1 MISTA
6 NPVLPHWEQ
15 LKNYCKAMAV
25 LDAILSPEWQYRYYS
40 YNSDWSE
47 DEEFFEMRNGEGAQ
61 LLMLFL
67 KDGAVINGFSVEE
80 DAADKDLLLPL
91 LPEQFHEFI
100 YGEPVHSAGTSFC
113 LWQSNG
119 EESWQTPQPAA
130 TLKLSAELL
139 SPFDG
144 APLTYKQWA
153 DSYFESNG
161 LPAGI
166 PLEAVKQIFAHQRLD
181 KDMVLAISPN
191 FTDWEQLKEDLE
203 EISYNYH
210 L

>member
-1 MISTA
+1 
-6 NPVLPHWEQ
+6 
-15 LKNYCKAMAV
+15 MAV

-61 LLMLFL
+61 LLLLFL
-67 KDGAVINGFSVEE
+67 RNGAVINGFSVEE
-80 DAADKDLLLPL
+80 DPTDKDLLLPL

-113 LWQSNG
+113 LWQSDG
-119 EESWQTPQPAA
+119 EENWQTPQPAA
-130 TLKLSAELL
+130 AVKISAELL

-144 APLTYKQWA
+144 NPSTYKHWA
-153 DSYFESNG
+153 DAYFENNG
-161 LPAGI
+161 LPSGI
-166 PLEAVKQIFAHQRLD
+166 PLEAVKQIFAHQKLD
-181 KDMVLAISPN
+181 KSIVLAISPGFN
-191 FTDWEQLKEDLE
+191 DWEQLEEDLE

-210 L
+210 F